1 MILSSNSFSIELFI
15 NIGSVEPS
23 IYGSVIASLYPSV
36 DTISYD
42 FSTESENERSEIL
55 HCPVLFVT
63 YK

>member
-42 FSTESENERSEIL
+42 FSTESENERS
-55 HCPVLFVT
+55 
-63 YK
+63 